1 VPRTFQKR
9 AYRGHGAND
18 KRPFR
23 FIWNRSSAIGT
34 NLYLMLFPQKGL
46 AAMLR
51 QHPERGGDVL
61 GLLGQVT
68 GHELRGEGRVYGGG
82 LHKIEPSELGRVS
95 ALVERWPEL
104 ARSVWREKLLSLF
117 E

>member
-1 VPRTFQKR
+1 G
-9 AYRGHGAND
+9 RGSNE

-23 FIWNRSSAIGT
+23 FIWNRSEAIGT
-34 NLYLMLFPQKGL
+34 NLYLMLYPKNAL

-51 QHPERGGDVL
+51 NYPQRAGEVHEFLSQIG
-61 GLLGQVT
+61 

-95 ALVERWPEL
+95 AYQFADRWPEL
-104 ARSVWREKLLSLF
+104 ALRVEGQTQLTLYGA
-117 E
+117 